1 MKPFTD
7 IQKTFSLL
15 YINSNITTIHHSYQF
30 FNVNINLLGLFK
42 QYSVLFPLITIS
54 CSSFTLNNWNQCEYN
69 HNWYQYWILR
79 VHTVYSKLYIF
90 SYSLFIFV
98 LFLLSQQSRLSSYSI
113 RYNIP
118 LSIRRTDRLGWNQF
132 HEFYEDYVSFYQ
144 HQTDGSCDTS
154 YFLYS
159 LPQEYYY
166 INEGSASLKENE
178 ICVFHKKYICSSPQ
192 ILNRRFS
199 KFLVSNLPVQL
210 NQHND

>member
-1 MKPFTD
+1 M
-7 IQKTFSLL
+7 
-15 YINSNITTIHHSYQF
+15 
-30 FNVNINLLGLFK
+30 
-42 QYSVLFPLITIS
+42 
-54 CSSFTLNNWNQCEYN
+54 
-69 HNWYQYWILR
+69 R
-79 VHTVYSKLYIF
+79 VHTVYSMLYIF

-118 LSIRRTDRLGWNQF
+118 LSIRRTDRLEWNQF

-144 HQTDGSCDTS
+144 HQTNGSCDTS

-199 KFLVSNLPVQL
+199 KFLVSTLPVQL

>member
-1 MKPFTD
+1 MSKQRHLLNHYDSFCIPLLPGVIIPYTSRVGVSPILNPGVAIGVGVLIRLWFLW
-7 IQKTFSLL
+7 TFGF
-15 YINSNITTIHHSYQF
+15 YI
-30 FNVNINLLGLFK
+30 
-42 QYSVLFPLITIS
+42 
-54 CSSFTLNNWNQCEYN
+54 
-69 HNWYQYWILR
+69 
-79 VHTVYSKLYIF
+79 

-118 LSIRRTDRLGWNQF
+118 LSIRRTDRLEWNQF

-144 HQTDGSCDTS
+144 HQTNGSCDTS

-178 ICVFHKKYICSSPQ
+178 IRVFHKKYICSSPQ

-199 KFLVSNLPVQL
+199 KFLVSTLPVQL
-210 NQHND
+210 NQHNDW